1 MSEKIEISLTDF
13 VGFVNKMGTAK
24 QNHVKAIK
32 ERPEYEPY
40 MDFYK
45 AIRTAIINL
54 HKKNRV
60 KTSSTKVLQDLTDEK
75 KKNVIQKLL
84 QDIKNF

>member
-1 MSEKIEISLTDF
+1 MAERIEISLTDF

-24 QNHVKAIK
+24 QNHVKTIK

-54 HKKNRV
+54 HKKKQSKDILDNCLLY
-60 KTSSTKVLQDLTDEK
+60 TSDAADE
-75 KKNVIQKLL
+75 
-84 QDIKNF
+84 

>member
-1 MSEKIEISLTDF
+1 MAEKIEISLTDF

-24 QNHVKAIK
+24 QNHVKTIK

-54 HKKNRV
+54 HKKNRA
-60 KTSSTKVLQDLTDEK
+60 KTSL
-75 KKNVIQKLL
+75 
-84 QDIKNF
+84 IKSLRI

>member
-40 MDFYK
+40 MDF
-45 AIRTAIINL
+45 L
-54 HKKNRV
+54 QGDSNRNYQF
-60 KTSSTKVLQDLTDEK
+60 T
-75 KKNVIQKLL
+75 
-84 QDIKNF
+84 